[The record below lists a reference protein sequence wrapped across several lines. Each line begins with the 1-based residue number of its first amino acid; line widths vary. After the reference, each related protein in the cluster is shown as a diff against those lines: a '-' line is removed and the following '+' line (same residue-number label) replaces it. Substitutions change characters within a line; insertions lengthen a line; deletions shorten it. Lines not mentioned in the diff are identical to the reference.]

1 VARKKTTVQTS
12 FGIVHVIGAPRER
25 LRDLYHV
32 FLRVGWAQ
40 ALTGLVAFFLSMN
53 VFFAIIYDLVGGLQN
68 ATPGSFADAF
78 FFSVQTMAT
87 IGYGGIHPVTRV
99 ANVVVV
105 AEAITGILSTALV
118 TGMLFAKFSVSN
130 ARIVFSSKAVI
141 TPMDAVPTLM
151 FRLGNERSN
160 QIIEAQLRVTL
171 LRTEKSK
178 EGVTFYRMYDLK
190 LSRDRTQA
198 FSRSW
203 SALHVINEE
212 SPLYDATPVSLEQQ
226 GVQLIC
232 GVVGIDDTSLQP
244 VHARHT
250 YEAEDVLFGARHADI
265 LSENEDGTITLDL
278 HRFHEVIPTEPTERF
293 PYPAA

>member
-1 VARKKTTVQTS
+1 VAHKKQIVQTS
-12 FGIVHVIGAPRER
+12 FGTVHVIGAPRER
-25 LRDLYHV
+25 FRDLYHL
-32 FLRVGWAQ
+32 FLRVGWVQ
-40 ALTGLVAFFLSMN
+40 ALTALVVFFLSMN
-53 VFFAIIYDLVGGLQN
+53 VFFAVIYDLVGGLQN
-68 ATPGSFADAF
+68 AKPGSFADAF

-99 ANVVVV
+99 ANIVVV

-118 TGMLFAKFSVSN
+118 TGLLFAKFSVST
-130 ARIVFSSKAVI
+130 ARIVFTHKAVI
-141 TPMDAVPTLM
+141 TPMDGLPTLM

-212 SPLYDATPVSLEQQ
+212 SPLYNATPASLEQH

-278 HRFHEVIPTEPTERF
+278 RRFHDVLPTEPTERF